1 MDPLKQYLH
10 ILKKDIAW
18 HKFVDDGQKWPLNVR
33 ELCGGLLTDS
43 RRVPPWVTAGPYPA
57 VDPRTEPLLEELQN
71 TFKSHAGS
79 LEDAV
84 FDQQLQGMFGTLLS
98 DCARLRN
105 VISSDSLCGSA
116 NPKESFLIVMIS
128 NVMSSVTA
136 DFSIDENV
144 LVALPRYR
152 GGGLNVPTRFM
163 SNSIQVPLLMSVF
176 AEIPDDNSN
185 ADGSDAMVN
194 DPDTDEADSEAESP
208 NPDAEQHEDESSEPS
223 EPSRPVSVTSP
234 MSMSTFLSLCAKPVL
249 IEESDSD
256 SESVYDPPPP
266 AELNAH
272 ILVYPPSRELPKRCP
287 LPFLCVAE
295 EDDLPLVMMAIL
307 CQRHVWKIHEPVVG
321 VRFSKYHT
329 TISFYIGWLDENVD
343 KEGSLPRVHIGSLG
357 RDGSLDL
364 ASLEGAFA
372 LCHAALALQ
381 GLVARTCSAA
391 EAAVTLVAEEIQDD
405 SISMWRLDTEEGV
418 HSVDSPEGQYDRI
431 EAWVGGL
438 AYKYPATAMID
449 SKKTARKARKE
460 GTSDSSGPSIGSS
473 NSTDSKPSS
482 LSVIAIPEEVELEQK
497 GESQGSK
504 KSVYKPMSCSSFAAE
519 AAKKGKGALMHDY
532 LFDRRVVL
540 SALCRN
546 PVIFSLYE
554 IYAGDVWPLHWKTLN
569 DMPSVDPSL
578 EPFRQELFAQ
588 AQQHREL
595 SAVAPRDVPVE
606 VLPLLEGSLP
616 LILAVAK
623 RAQGKARSVIPPSE
637 SVWRHDFDSL
647 IFDFFTNALNGANS
661 LYSPGS
667 CSSDAPKLQLPD
679 DDRVIPS
686 TERMIYLPKAVGMDQ
701 RSAGDLFLHIGS
713 GLSSGE
719 TYEKMLRQRIG
730 RNEDLLEARDLE
742 QNAQFQILTH
752 AQDWRQR
759 RKWDGYASERLKE
772 DPYRATCDALG
783 TVSIDL
789 PVRRESLAAVQLV
802 ATAPPKAPYMGAYE
816 DKESTPRTNAL
827 NGTISLYSR
836 SSLSSDAP
844 MRQLPDD
851 KSIILSTERMI
862 YLPKAVGMDQR
873 SARNLYFYIL
883 RSGPNSDETDNEMLK
898 QRIGPNE
905 GLLREAGDLERKA
918 YVQNIYHATDWLERR
933 RMNGYALERL
943 KEDPYRAIC
952 DALGTVSIDLPVRRE
967 SLAAAQLVATG
978 SPKAPYVVGMH
989 ESKESLDMP
998 DDTSSGAA
1006 PMIHL
1011 RQQLYSSA
1019 PALETVPEVD
1029 DPNQALPSN
1038 PGIPHSTGIL
1048 PPPVNPPNTNSLP
1061 TRDYAIAASSVC
1073 DTDRLYENAE
1083 ARAYLDENLEVM
1095 SKRLEVLTAGQ
1106 RKNAKVKNPVSVL
1119 ELPVFMMEYKKQDTD
1134 IGKGENQHRL
1144 ACASAAT
1151 FLDVLGLTKKPVFSG
1166 LTNGPRVALA
1176 AAWSSDGFIEIF
1188 ERQTRTMDISTAL
1201 GAFQFASVLARLA
1214 IVYSKDLV
1222 DTFDEVSKPLL
1233 IKKLNDREF
1242 EKPDCKLQW
1251 KQPVPPKSK
1260 RGESEDATGQPV
1272 WTSEMEETPVQ

>member
-10 ILKKDIAW
+10 ILKEDIAW
-18 HKFVDDGQKWPLNVR
+18 HKFVDDGQKWPPN
-33 ELCGGLLTDS
+33 
-43 RRVPPWVTAGPYPA
+43 GPYPA

-79 LEDAV
+79 LEDVV
-84 FDQQLQGMFGTLLS
+84 FDQQLRGMFGTLLS

-105 VISSDSLCGSA
+105 VISSDILCGSA
-116 NPKESFLIVMIS
+116 NPKESFLIVMIF
-128 NVMSSVTA
+128 NLMSSVTA

-152 GGGLNVPTRFM
+152 GSGLNVPTRFM

-185 ADGSDAMVN
+185 MDGSDAMVN
-194 DPDTDEADSEAESP
+194 DPDTDEADSDEESP
-208 NPDAEQHEDESSEPS
+208 NPDTEDESSEPS
-223 EPSRPVSVTSP
+223 EPPRPVSVASP
-234 MSMSTFLSLCAKPVL
+234 MSMSTFLSRCAKPVL

-295 EDDLPLVMMAIL
+295 EDDLPLVMMAIFY
-307 CQRHVWKIHEPVVG
+307 QRHVWKIHEPVVG
-321 VRFSKYHT
+321 VRFSKYDT
-329 TISFYIGWLDENVD
+329 SISFYTGWLDENVD

-372 LCHAALALQ
+372 LCHAGLALQ

-391 EAAVTLVAEEIQDD
+391 EATVTLVAEEIQDD
-405 SISMWRLDTEEGV
+405 SISMWRLDTEGV
-418 HSVDSPEGQYDRI
+418 YSVDSPEGQYDRT
-431 EAWVGGL
+431 EAWAEGL
-438 AYKYPATAMID
+438 AYKYPATTMID

-460 GTSDSSGPSIGSS
+460 GTSDSSGPSVGSS
-473 NSTDSKPSS
+473 NSTGSTPSS
-482 LSVIAIPEEVELEQK
+482 ESMVAIPEVELEQK

-504 KSVYKPMSCSSFAAE
+504 KSVYKPMSFSSFAAE
-519 AAKKGKGALMHDY
+519 AAKRGKGALMHDY
-532 LFDRRVVL
+532 LFDRCVIL
-540 SALCRN
+540 CALCRN

-554 IYAGDVWPLHWKTLN
+554 IYAGDVWPLHWKTVHANEQQN

-595 SAVAPRDVPVE
+595 SAVAPQDVTVE
-606 VLPLLEGSLP
+606 IVPLLEGSLP

-686 TERMIYLPKAVGMDQ
+686 TERMIHLPKAVGMDQ

-730 RNEDLLEARDLE
+730 RNEDLLEARDRE

-752 AQDWRQR
+752 AQDWQQR
-759 RKWDGYASERLKE
+759 RKWDGYASEHLKE
-772 DPYRATCDALG
+772 DSYRAICDALG
-783 TVSIDL
+783 IVSIDL
-789 PVRRESLAAVQLV
+789 PVRRESLAAMQLV
-802 ATAPPKAPYMGAYE
+802 ATAPPKPPYMGAYE
-816 DKESTPRTNAL
+816 DKESMPRANAL

-862 YLPKAVGMDQR
+862 YLPKAISMDQR

-883 RSGPNSDETDNEMLK
+883 RSGPNSDETHNEMLK

-905 GLLREAGDLERKA
+905 DLLREADDLEWKA
-918 YVQNIYHATDWLERR
+918 YVQMIHHATDWLERR

-1006 PMIHL
+1006 LTIHL

-1029 DPNQALPSN
+1029 DPNQALPLD
-1038 PGIPHSTGIL
+1038 PGIPHSTGKVL
-1048 PPPVNPPNTNSLP
+1048 PPRNSPKTAPLP
-1061 TRDYAIAASSVC
+1061 TRDYAIAASTVC
-1073 DTDRLYENAE
+1073 DTDHLYENAE
-1083 ARAYLDENLEVM
+1083 ARAYLDENLEAM
-1095 SKRLEVLTAGQ
+1095 SERLEVLTAGQ

-1144 ACASAAT
+1144 ACTSAAT

-1176 AAWSSDGFIEIF
+1176 AAWSNDGFIEIF
-1188 ERQTRTMDISTAL
+1188 ERQTRTMDISMAL

-1233 IKKLNDREF
+1233 IKQLNDREF
-1242 EKPDCKLQW
+1242 EKPDSKLQW
-1251 KQPVPPKSK
+1251 KQLVPLKSE
-1260 RGESEDATGQPV
+1260 RGEFENVTGQSV
-1272 WTSEMEETPVQ
+1272 WTSEMEETSVQ

>member
-10 ILKKDIAW
+10 ILKEDIAW
-18 HKFVDDGQKWPLNVR
+18 HKFVDDGQKWPPNVR

-43 RRVPPWVTAGPYPA
+43 RRVPAWVTTGPYPA

-71 TFKSHAGS
+71 TFKLHAGS

-84 FDQQLQGMFGTLLS
+84 FDQQLRGVFGTLLS

-105 VISSDSLCGSA
+105 VMSSDSLCGSA

-185 ADGSDAMVN
+185 ADGSDAMAN
-194 DPDTDEADSEAESP
+194 DPDTDEADSDAGSH
-208 NPDAEQHEDESSEPS
+208 NPDMELGEDEPREPS
-223 EPSRPVSVTSP
+223 EPPRPVSVASP

-256 SESVYDPPPP
+256 SESLYDPPSP

-272 ILVYPPSRELPKRCP
+272 VLVYPPSRALPKRVP
-287 LPFLCVAE
+287 LPFMCVAE

-307 CQRHVWKIHEPVVG
+307 YQRHVWKIHEPVVG
-321 VRFSKYHT
+321 VGFSKYDT
-329 TISFYIGWLDENVD
+329 SISFYIGWLDEDAD
-343 KEGSLPRVHIGSLG
+343 KEDSLPRVHLGSLG

-364 ASLEGAFA
+364 ASLDGAFA

-381 GLVARTCSAA
+381 GLVAKTCGVS
-391 EAAVTLVAEEIQDD
+391 EATVTVVAEEIRDG
-405 SISMWRLDTEEGV
+405 SVSMWRLDTQEDV
-418 HSVDSPEGQYDRI
+418 NSADSSEGQRDWI
-431 EAWVGGL
+431 EAWAEGL
-438 AYKYPATAMID
+438 AYKYPATTMTD
-449 SKKTARKARKE
+449 SKKTATADPKKTAQEARKK
-460 GTSDSSGPSIGSS
+460 G
-473 NSTDSKPSS
+473 STDSLSVPSMGSSRSTDSTPSS
-482 LSVIAIPEEVELEQK
+482 LPMIAIPEEEEFIQEGK
-497 GESQGSK
+497 SQGSK
-504 KSVYKPMSCSSFAAE
+504 KSAYKPMSCSSFAAA
-519 AAKKGKGALMHDY
+519 AAKVGNSLLLHGY
-532 LFDRRVVL
+532 LFDRHVIL
-540 SALCRN
+540 SALCN
-546 PVIFSLYE
+546 NSVIFSLYE
-554 IYAGDVWPLHWKTLN
+554 IHAGDAWPSHWKTLS
-569 DMPSVDPSL
+569 DIPLVDRSL

-588 AQQHREL
+588 AQKHHEL
-595 SAVAPRDVPVE
+595 SAVVPRDVPAE
-606 VLPLLEGSLP
+606 VLPLLEGSLS

-623 RAQGKARSVIPPSE
+623 RAQRKARSVIPPSE

-647 IFDFFTNALNGANS
+647 IFDFFTNALNGTISMYSRNS
-661 LYSPGS
+661 R
-667 CSSDAPKLQLPD
+667 SSDAPKLQLPD
-679 DDRVIPS
+679 GDRVIPS

-701 RSAGDLFLHIGS
+701 RSA
-713 GLSSGE
+713 
-719 TYEKMLRQRIG
+719 
-730 RNEDLLEARDLE
+730 
-742 QNAQFQILTH
+742 
-752 AQDWRQR
+752 
-759 RKWDGYASERLKE
+759 
-772 DPYRATCDALG
+772 
-783 TVSIDL
+783 
-789 PVRRESLAAVQLV
+789 
-802 ATAPPKAPYMGAYE
+802 
-816 DKESTPRTNAL
+816 
-827 NGTISLYSR
+827 
-836 SSLSSDAP
+836 
-844 MRQLPDD
+844 
-851 KSIILSTERMI
+851 
-862 YLPKAVGMDQR
+862 
-873 SARNLYFYIL
+873 RNLYSYIQ
-883 RSGPNSDETDNEMLK
+883 RSGPDSDETDNEMLK

-905 GLLREAGDLERKA
+905 DLLGEAGDLERKA
-918 YVQNIYHATDWLERR
+918 YAQNIHHATDWLERR
-933 RMNGYALERL
+933 KMNGYALECL

-967 SLAAAQLVATG
+967 SLAAVQLVATG
-978 SPKAPYVVGMH
+978 SPKAPYIVRMH

-998 DDTSSGAA
+998 DGTSSGVA
-1006 PMIHL
+1006 PTIPL
-1011 RQQLYSSA
+1011 QQRLYSSA

-1029 DPNQALPSN
+1029 DPDQALPSN
-1038 PGIPHSTGIL
+1038 PGIPHSTGKL
-1048 PPPVNPPNTNSLP
+1048 PPPANPPNTDSLP

-1083 ARAYLDENLEVM
+1083 ARAYLDENFDVM

-1144 ACASAAT
+1144 ACASAVT

-1176 AAWSSDGFIEIF
+1176 AAWSNSGFIEIF

-1222 DTFDEVSKPLL
+1222 DAFNEVSKSLL
-1233 IKKLNDREF
+1233 IKRLNDCDF
-1242 EKPDCKLQW
+1242 EKPDSKLQW
-1251 KQPVPPKSK
+1251 KQPVPPKSQ
-1260 RGESEDATGQPV
+1260 REESGDATTQPIQ
-1272 WTSEMEETPVQ
+1272 TSEWSSSVTEGQ

>member
-10 ILKKDIAW
+10 ILKEDIAW
-18 HKFVDDGQKWPLNVR
+18 HKFVDDGQKWPSSVR
-33 ELCGGLLTDS
+33 ELCGGLLTA
-43 RRVPPWVTAGPYPA
+43 RRVPLWVTTGPYPA

-84 FDQQLQGMFGTLLS
+84 FDQQLRGMFGTLLS

-105 VISSDSLCGSA
+105 VISSDILCGSA

-185 ADGSDAMVN
+185 MDGSDAMVN
-194 DPDTDEADSEAESP
+194 DPDTDEADSDEESP
-208 NPDAEQHEDESSEPS
+208 NPDTEDESSEPS
-223 EPSRPVSVTSP
+223 EPPRPVSVTSP
-234 MSMSTFLSLCAKPVL
+234 MSMSTFLSRCAKPVL

-307 CQRHVWKIHEPVVG
+307 YQRHVWKIHEPVVG
-321 VRFSKYHT
+321 VGFSKYDT
-329 TISFYIGWLDENVD
+329 SISFYIGWLDEDAD
-343 KEGSLPRVHIGSLG
+343 KEDSLPRVHLGSLG

-364 ASLEGAFA
+364 ASLDGAFA

-381 GLVARTCSAA
+381 GLVAKTCGVS
-391 EAAVTLVAEEIQDD
+391 EATVTVVAEEIRDG
-405 SISMWRLDTEEGV
+405 SVSMWRLDTQEDV
-418 HSVDSPEGQYDRI
+418 NSADSSEGQRDWI
-431 EAWVGGL
+431 EAWAEGL
-438 AYKYPATAMID
+438 AYKYPATTMTD
-449 SKKTARKARKE
+449 SKKTATADPKTAQKARKK
-460 GTSDSSGPSIGSS
+460 G
-473 NSTDSKPSS
+473 STDSLSVPSMGSSRSTDSTPSS
-482 LSVIAIPEEVELEQK
+482 LPMIVIPEEEESKQEGK
-497 GESQGSK
+497 SQGSK
-504 KSVYKPMSCSSFAAE
+504 KSAYKPMSCSSFAAA
-519 AAKKGKGALMHDY
+519 AAKVGNSALIHGY
-532 LFDRRVVL
+532 LFDRGVVL
-540 SALCRN
+540 SALCKN
-546 PVIFSLYE
+546 SVIFSLYE
-554 IYAGDVWPLHWKTLN
+554 IHAGDAWPSHWKTLS
-569 DMPSVDPSL
+569 DIPSVDPSL
-578 EPFRQELFAQ
+578 EPFRRELFAQ
-588 AQQHREL
+588 AQKHHEL
-595 SAVAPRDVPVE
+595 SAVVPRDVPAE
-606 VLPLLEGSLP
+606 ILPLLEGSLS

-623 RAQGKARSVIPPSE
+623 RAQRKARSVIPPSE

-647 IFDFFTNALNGANS
+647 IFDFFTNALNGTIS
-661 LYSPGS
+661 LYSRSGR
-667 CSSDAPKLQLPD
+667 SSDASRLQLPD

-686 TERMIYLPKAVGMDQ
+686 TERMIYLPKAVDMD
-701 RSAGDLFLHIGS
+701 
-713 GLSSGE
+713 E
-719 TYEKMLRQRIG
+719 T
-730 RNEDLLEARDLE
+730 
-742 QNAQFQILTH
+742 
-752 AQDWRQR
+752 
-759 RKWDGYASERLKE
+759 
-772 DPYRATCDALG
+772 
-783 TVSIDL
+783 
-789 PVRRESLAAVQLV
+789 
-802 ATAPPKAPYMGAYE
+802 
-816 DKESTPRTNAL
+816 
-827 NGTISLYSR
+827 
-836 SSLSSDAP
+836 
-844 MRQLPDD
+844 
-851 KSIILSTERMI
+851 
-862 YLPKAVGMDQR
+862 
-873 SARNLYFYIL
+873 SARNLYSYI
-883 RSGPNSDETDNEMLK
+883 
-898 QRIGPNE
+898 
-905 GLLREAGDLERKA
+905 GDLLGRARDLEEIA
-918 YVQNIYHATDWLERR
+918 QVQIITHELDWSIYRR
-933 RMNGYALERL
+933 RDGYALERL

-967 SLAAAQLVATG
+967 SLAAVQLVATG
-978 SPKAPYVVGMH
+978 SPKAPYMGAYEDNESMPRTNALNGTISLYSRSSLSSDAPKLQLPEDNRVILSTERMIHLPKAIAMDQRSARNLYSHIVGGPNSGETYDEMMRQRIGCNEDLLEQARDLEEIAQHQIHNHAFDWSRYRRRHGYALERLKEDPYRAICDALGTVSIDLPVRREFLEGVQLVATGSSKAPYIVGLH

-998 DDTSSGAA
+998 ILSGAA
-1006 PMIHL
+1006 PNQL
-1011 RQQLYSSA
+1011 QKRLYSSA
-1019 PALETVPEVD
+1019 RALETVPEVD
-1029 DPNQALPSN
+1029 DPDQALPSN
-1038 PGIPHSTGIL
+1038 LGIPHSTGKGL
-1048 PPPVNPPNTNSLP
+1048 PPRNPPKTASLP
-1061 TRDYAIAASSVC
+1061 TRDYAITASSVC
-1073 DTDRLYENAE
+1073 ETDHLYENAE
-1083 ARAYLDENLEVM
+1083 ARAYLDENLEAI

-1222 DTFDEVSKPLL
+1222 DTFDEMSKPLL
-1233 IKKLNDREF
+1233 IKQLNDREF
-1242 EKPDCKLQW
+1242 EKPDSKLQW
-1251 KQPVPPKSK
+1251 KQPVPPKSE
-1260 RGESEDATGQPV
+1260 RGESEDATRQPV
-1272 WTSEMEETPVQ
+1272 

>member
-10 ILKKDIAW
+10 ILKEDIAW
-18 HKFVDDGQKWPLNVR
+18 HKFVDDGQKWPSSVR
-33 ELCGGLLTDS
+33 ELCGGLLTA
-43 RRVPPWVTAGPYPA
+43 RRVPLWVTTGPYPA

-71 TFKSHAGS
+71 TFQSHAGS

-84 FDQQLQGMFGTLLS
+84 FDQQLRGMFGTLLS

-185 ADGSDAMVN
+185 ADGSDAMAN

-208 NPDAEQHEDESSEPS
+208 NPDTEQHEDESSEPS
-223 EPSRPVSVTSP
+223 EPPRPVSVASP

-256 SESVYDPPPP
+256 SESLYDPPPP

-307 CQRHVWKIHEPVVG
+307 YQRHVWKIHEPVVG

-329 TISFYIGWLDENVD
+329 SISFYIGWLDENVD

-372 LCHAALALQ
+372 LCRAALALQ
-381 GLVARTCSAA
+381 GLVARTCTAA

-405 SISMWRLDTEEGV
+405 SISMWRLDTGEGV

-431 EAWVGGL
+431 EAWAEGL
-438 AYKYPATAMID
+438 AYKYPATTMID

-460 GTSDSSGPSIGSS
+460 GTSDSSVPSIGST
-473 NSTDSKPSS
+473 NSTDSTPSS
-482 LSVIAIPEEVELEQK
+482 LSMIAIPEEVELEQK

-504 KSVYKPMSCSSFAAE
+504 KSVYKPMSFSSFAAE

-540 SALCRN
+540 SALCCN

-554 IYAGDVWPLHWKTLN
+554 IYAGDVWPLHWKTLD

-588 AQQHREL
+588 AQQHHEL

-606 VLPLLEGSLP
+606 VLPLLEGSLS

-661 LYSPGS
+661 LYSPSS

-686 TERMIYLPKAVGMDQ
+686 TERMIYLPKTIGMDQ
-701 RSAGDLFLHIGS
+701 RSAGDLFFHIGN

-719 TYEKMLRQRIG
+719 TYDEMLRQRIG
-730 RNEDLLEARDLE
+730 PNEDLL
-742 QNAQFQILTH
+742 T
-752 AQDWRQR
+752 
-759 RKWDGYASERLKE
+759 
-772 DPYRATCDALG
+772 
-783 TVSIDL
+783 
-789 PVRRESLAAVQLV
+789 
-802 ATAPPKAPYMGAYE
+802 
-816 DKESTPRTNAL
+816 
-827 NGTISLYSR
+827 
-836 SSLSSDAP
+836 
-844 MRQLPDD
+844 
-851 KSIILSTERMI
+851 
-862 YLPKAVGMDQR
+862 
-873 SARNLYFYIL
+873 
-883 RSGPNSDETDNEMLK
+883 
-898 QRIGPNE
+898 
-905 GLLREAGDLERKA
+905 EAGDLERRA
-918 YVQNIYHATDWLERR
+918 HLQLLIHGNDWLERR
-933 RMNGYALERL
+933 DWDGYALERL

-967 SLAAAQLVATG
+967 SLAAVQLVATG
-978 SPKAPYVVGMH
+978 SPKAPYIVGAHEDKESMSRANALNGTISLYPRSSLSSDAPRLQLPEDNRVILSTERMIYLPKAVGMDESSAEDLYLHIGGGLNPGETYEKMLSQRIGRNEDLLREARVLERKARLQLLNHGIDWLERRNWDRYVLERLKEDPYRAICDALGTVSIDLPVRRESLAAVQLVATGSPKAPYIVGMH

-998 DDTSSGAA
+998 DGTSSGAA
-1006 PMIHL
+1006 PTIHL
-1011 RQQLYSSA
+1011 QQRLYSSA

-1029 DPNQALPSN
+1029 DSDQALPSN
-1038 PGIPHSTGIL
+1038 PGIPHSTGKV
-1048 PPPVNPPNTNSLP
+1048 PPPANSPNIDLLP

-1073 DTDRLYENAE
+1073 DTDRLYKNAE
-1083 ARAYLDENLEVM
+1083 ARAYLDENLEAM
-1095 SKRLEVLTAGQ
+1095 SKVLTAGQ
-1106 RKNAKVKNPVSVL
+1106 TKNAQIKNPAVL
-1119 ELPVFMMEYKKQDTD
+1119 ELPMFMMEYKKQDTD

-1166 LTNGPRVALA
+1166 LTDGPRVALA
-1176 AAWSSDGFIEIF
+1176 AAWSNDGFIEIF

-1201 GAFQFASVLARLA
+1201 GAFQFVSVLARLA
-1214 IVYSKDLV
+1214 IIYSKDLV
-1222 DTFDEVSKPLL
+1222 DTFNKVSKPLL
-1233 IKKLNDREF
+1233 IKQLDDREF
-1242 EKPDCKLQW
+1242 EKLDSKLQW
-1251 KQPVPPKSK
+1251 KQPTPPKSE
-1260 RGESEDATGQPV
+1260 RWESEDATRQPV
-1272 WTSEMEETPVQ
+1272 